1 MRRRAIALLV
11 KHVGRLKEPRAK
23 SSMLL
28 HIGMLYLE
36 LGEEQEASQH
46 FIKGLTIVEAMELEY
61 APQFLAIL
69 QVFNAKRHRWLQT
82 TGFKTLR
89 IGW

>member
-28 HIGMLYLE
+28 HVGMLYLE
-36 LGEEQEASQH
+36 LGEEQEASRY
-46 FIKGLTIVEAMELEY
+46 FVEAMELE
-61 APQFLAIL
+61 
-69 QVFNAKRHRWLQT
+69 
-82 TGFKTLR
+82 
-89 IGW
+89 

>member
-11 KHVGRLKEPRAK
+11 KHVGRLEEPRAK

-36 LGEEQEASQH
+36 LGEEQEASRY
-46 FIKGLTIVEAMELEY
+46 FVEAMELEY
-61 APQFLAIL
+61 APWFLAIL
-69 QVFNAKRHRWLQT
+69 QA
-82 TGFKTLR
+82 
-89 IGW
+89 I